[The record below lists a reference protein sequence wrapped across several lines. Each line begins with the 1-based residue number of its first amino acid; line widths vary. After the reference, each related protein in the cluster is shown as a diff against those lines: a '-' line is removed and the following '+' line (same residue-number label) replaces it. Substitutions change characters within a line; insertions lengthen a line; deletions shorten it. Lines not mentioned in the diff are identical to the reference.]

1 MSRQPMTDAALREMY
16 DRLLRE
22 RGSGAPDISV
32 ETVQALAS
40 GSYAGADRIELLD
53 RVLSNPVTARELR
66 FFGELA
72 SQTPPA
78 RSRRMMPLAL
88 AATLLLSAGAV
99 TVWTLTRPP
108 VDQVRGEPSGFAL
121 VEPGR
126 EATVARGTRFV
137 WRSAPGAASYRLEL
151 VDGEGNL
158 AFSAMTA
165 DTAVVLPDSLS
176 ALAPGV
182 YLARVHATLRDGTT
196 TRSSATRLRVP

>member
-1 MSRQPMTDAALREMY
+1 MSRQPMTETALREIY

-32 ETVQALAS
+32 ETVQALAA

-72 SQTPPA
+72 TEAPKAP
-78 RSRRMMPLAL
+78 SRRVMPLAL

-108 VDQVRGEPSGFAL
+108 VDQVRGEPDGFVL
-121 VEPGR
+121 VEPGQ
-126 EATVARGTRFV
+126 EATIGRGSRFV
-137 WRSAPGAASYRLEL
+137 WRSVPGAASYRLEL
-151 VDGEGNL
+151 VDADGNL
-158 AFSAMTA
+158 AFSAATA
-165 DTAVVLPDSLS
+165 DTAAVSPDSLAVLS
-176 ALAPGV
+176 PGF
-182 YLARVHATLRDGTT
+182 YLARVHATLGDGTT
-196 TRSSATRLRVP
+196 TRSSPTRLRVP